1 MAKELIDRGYTLMT
15 GGTDNH
21 SILWDLRPQGISGS
35 NVEKVFENSGI
46 SVNKNAVLGDVS
58 ALVPGGIRL
67 GTSSLTSRN
76 LSEEDFKKVVGF
88 LDKAVKIGLEIQ
100 KTTGKPLSKFLVGVK
115 ESQAVKDLKKEV
127 EVFAINFPMPG

>member
-21 SILWDLRPQGISGS
+21 SVLWDLRPQGISGS
-35 NVEKVFENSGI
+35 NIEKVFENSGI

-76 LSEEDFKKVVGF
+76 LGEEDFKKVVGF

-127 EVFAINFPMPG
+127 ELFAINFPMPG